1 MNSSPIIRIKNLV
14 CGYHDEPVLDNF
26 NLTIH
31 SGDIL
36 GLAGPNGAG
45 KSTLIKAIMKIIPV
59 TSGEIQL
66 NMKNLTE
73 LSQKKIARS
82 IAVVPQETAPVFKL
96 RVYDILAMG
105 RTPYM
110 GRMGFLSS
118 EDKKKVADVASLTGI
133 SHLVDRFYDELS
145 GGEKQLVIV
154 SRCLIQDPDII
165 LLDEATAHL
174 DIFHEIAIIDLIR
187 QINREHGIT
196 IVFVT
201 HDINHLI
208 DLCSNVVFIKE
219 GANCYEGPVNEVV
232 NENVLRDI
240 YSVEPEIKRSEHGI
254 KYVKFHKQRGE

>member
-45 KSTLIKAIMKIIPV
+45 KSTLVRAIMKAIPV
-59 TSGEIQL
+59 SSGEIHIH
-66 NMKNLTE
+66 MKNLDC
-73 LSQKKIARS
+73 LSQKEIARS

-110 GRMGFLSS
+110 GRMGYLSS
-118 EDKKKVADVASLTGI
+118 NDKKKIDQTASLTGI
-133 SHLVDRFYDELS
+133 SHLLDRFYDELS

-165 LLDEATAHL
+165 LLDEATTHL
-174 DIFHEIAIIDLIR
+174 DISHEIAIIDVIR
-187 QINREHGIT
+187 HINREQGVT

-201 HDINHLI
+201 HDINQLL
-208 DLCSNVVFIKE
+208 DLCSNVVFIKK
-219 GANCYEGPVNEVV
+219 
-232 NENVLRDI
+232 
-240 YSVEPEIKRSEHGI
+240 IKG
-254 KYVKFHKQRGE
+254 